1 MFFGWRMVGVS
12 FAAQFLAIGVPFYS
26 FPVLL
31 KPLTEAFEVGRML
44 GSVPGTLASLAGI
57 VVSPLVGWMIARS
70 PLRGL
75 MTAGALVLGLSFLA
89 ASHAV
94 MFWQICAIYTLFV
107 SFGSNAL
114 GAVTAPTLVVNWFK
128 QRRAF
133 ALGISQMGVSL
144 AGVAMPPL
152 ASWTLARGGFR
163 STYEFFGLVL
173 LAAAPLVWL
182 AVVQR
187 PEDRGLQPLGT
198 PAMPGLPPAPNLPGA
213 SGAAAQSGPAGSA
226 GPAANPAE
234 AHPVQ
239 VTLWEAL
246 SEMRL
251 WLVASSAGL
260 CFMGISGVLQHGH
273 AFATDAGYSNAQA
286 TEALIVIALGAA
298 AGKPIFGALAAS
310 LGERP
315 AFLCSVAAQAIALLV
330 LPAGSAK
337 IEIML
342 GIFFIFGLSLGG
354 VVTLMSALLARCF
367 GPRRFGAM
375 VGYAGP
381 VLVPFQMMGPLL
393 AGWVFDTRGGYDLAI
408 YLFAAALGLAAVALL
423 SLRLPQVEPN

>member
-31 KPLTEAFEVGRML
+31 KPLTEAFEVGRLL
-44 GSVPGTLASLAGI
+44 GSMPGTLASLAGI
-57 VVSPLVGWMIARS
+57 VVSPLVGRMIARF

-75 MTAGALVLGLSFLA
+75 MAAGALVMGLSFLM

-94 MFWQICAIYTLFV
+94 LFWQICAIYVLFV

-163 STYEFFGLVL
+163 STYEFFGLAL

-198 PAMPGLPPAPNLPGA
+198 PTMPGAPPAPPMPG
-213 SGAAAQSGPAGSA
+213 SSSAAAQNEPDGR
-226 GPAANPAE
+226 AANPAE
-234 AHPVQ
+234 AHGGQ
-239 VTLWEAL
+239 VTLWDAL
-246 SEMRL
+246 SEIRL

-286 TEALIVIALGAA
+286 TEALIVVALGAA
-298 AGKPIFGALAAS
+298 AGKPIFGMLATS

-315 AFLCSVAAQAIALLV
+315 AFLCSIAAQAVALLA

-337 IEIML
+337 FEIML
-342 GIFFIFGLSLGG
+342 GIFFTFGLSMGG

-367 GPRRFGAM
+367 GPRSFGAM

-381 VLVPFQMMGPLL
+381 VLVPFQMVGPLL

-423 SLRLPQVEPN
+423 SLRLPQVEPS

>member
-44 GSVPGTLASLAGI
+44 GAMPGTLASLAGI
-57 VVSPLVGWMIARS
+57 VVSPLVGRMIARF

-75 MTAGALVLGLSFLA
+75 MAAGALVLGLSFLL

-94 MFWQICAIYTLFV
+94 VFWQICAIYTLFV

-152 ASWTLARGGFR
+152 ASWTLALGGFR
-163 STYEFFGLVL
+163 STYEFFGLAL

-198 PAMPGLPPAPNLPGA
+198 PAMPGAPNLPGA
-213 SGAAAQSGPAGSA
+213 AAQGAPAGSE
-226 GPAANPAE
+226 ANPPE
-234 AHPVQ
+234 AHTVQ
-239 VTLWEAL
+239 VTLWDAL
-246 SEMRL
+246 SEIRL

-315 AFLCSVAAQAIALLV
+315 AFLCSVAAQAAALLA
-330 LPAGSAK
+330 LPAGSATL
-337 IEIML
+337 EIML

-381 VLVPFQMMGPLL
+381 VLVPFQMVGPLL

>member
-31 KPLTEAFEVGRML
+31 KPLTEAFEVGRMA
-44 GSVPGTLASLAGI
+44 GSLPGTLASLASI
-57 VVSPLVGWMIARS
+57 VVSPLVGRMIVRF

-75 MTAGALVLGLSFLA
+75 MAAGALVLGLSFLM

-94 MFWQICAIYTLFV
+94 MFWQICAIYVLFV
-107 SFGSNAL
+107 SFGSHAL

-144 AGVAMPPL
+144 AGVVMPPL

-163 STYEFFGLVL
+163 STYEFFGLAL

-187 PEDRGLQPLGT
+187 PADRGLQPLG
-198 PAMPGLPPAPNLPGA
+198 AAPNLPGA
-213 SGAAAQSGPAGSA
+213 GAQSGPAG
-226 GPAANPAE
+226 PEANPAE
-234 AHPVQ
+234 AHAVQ
-239 VTLWEAL
+239 VTLWDAL
-246 SEMRL
+246 SEIRL

-298 AGKPIFGALAAS
+298 AGKPVFGALAAS

-315 AFLCSVAAQAIALLV
+315 AFLCSAAAQAIALLA

-337 IEIML
+337 LEIML
-342 GIFFIFGLSLGG
+342 GIFFVFGLSMGG
-354 VVTLMSALLARCF
+354 VITLMSALLARCF
-367 GPRRFGAM
+367 GPRRFAAM

-381 VLVPFQMMGPLL
+381 VLVPFQMVGPLL
-393 AGWVFDTRGGYDLAI
+393 AGWIFDTRGGYDLAI
-408 YLFAAALGLAAVALL
+408 YLFAAALGLAVVALL
-423 SLRLPQVEPN
+423 SLRLPQVEPH

>member
-31 KPLTEAFEVGRML
+31 KPLTEAFEVGRMA
-44 GSVPGTLASLAGI
+44 GSMPGTLASLAGI
-57 VVSPLVGWMIARS
+57 VASPLVGRLINRF

-75 MTAGALVLGLSFLA
+75 MAAGALVLSLSFLL

-94 MFWQICAIYTLFV
+94 LFWQICAIYVLFV

-152 ASWTLARGGFR
+152 ASWTLTRGGFR
-163 STYEFFGLVL
+163 STYEFFGLAL

-187 PEDRGLQPLGT
+187 PADRGLQPLGAA
-198 PAMPGLPPAPNLPGA
+198 PAMPGAPAMPTMPGA
-213 SGAAAQSGPAGSA
+213 SATAQSQSGPAD
-226 GPAANPAE
+226 AAVAE
-234 AHPVQ
+234 EAEEHAAH

-246 SEMRL
+246 SEIRL

-298 AGKPIFGALAAS
+298 AGKPVFGALAAS

-315 AFLCSVAAQAIALLV
+315 AFFCSVAAQAIALLA

-337 IEIML
+337 LEIML
-342 GIFFIFGLSLGG
+342 VIFFVFGLSMGG
-354 VVTLMSALLARCF
+354 VITLMSALLARCF
-367 GPRRFGAM
+367 GPRRFAAM
-375 VGYAGP
+375 MGYAGP
-381 VLVPFQMMGPLL
+381 VLVPFQMVGPLL

-423 SLRLPQVEPN
+423 SLRLPHMEPG

>member
-44 GSVPGTLASLAGI
+44 GAVPGTLASLAGI
-57 VVSPLVGWMIARS
+57 VVSPLVGWMIARF

-75 MTAGALVLGLSFLA
+75 MTAGALVLGLSFLL

-144 AGVAMPPL
+144 AGVALPPL

-163 STYEFFGLVL
+163 STYEFFGLAL

-187 PEDRGLQPLGT
+187 PEDRGLHPLGAA
-198 PAMPGLPPAPNLPGA
+198 PAMPGLHG
-213 SGAAAQSGPAGSA
+213 SSAQSEPAG
-226 GPAANPAE
+226 PEANPPE
-234 AHPVQ
+234 THTVQ
-239 VTLWEAL
+239 VTLWDAL
-246 SEMRL
+246 SEIRL

-286 TEALIVIALGAA
+286 TEAVMVIALGAA

-315 AFLCSVAAQAIALLV
+315 AFLCSVAAQAIALLA
-330 LPAGSAK
+330 LPAGSATL
-337 IEIML
+337 EIML

-381 VLVPFQMMGPLL
+381 VLVPFQMVGPLL
-393 AGWVFDTRGGYDLAI
+393 AGWVYDTRGGYDLAI

-423 SLRLPQVEPN
+423 SLRLPQVEPH